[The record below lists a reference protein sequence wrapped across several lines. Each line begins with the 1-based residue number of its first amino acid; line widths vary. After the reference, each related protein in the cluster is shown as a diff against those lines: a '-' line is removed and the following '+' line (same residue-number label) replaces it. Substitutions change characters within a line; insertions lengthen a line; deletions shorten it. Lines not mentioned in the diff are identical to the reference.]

1 MRLKN
6 ICYLIAALFFFDE
19 TSLAQEVLVSGF
31 VKDSDSA
38 EPLIGAYISC
48 PGNNYI
54 TSTNNFGYFTTKIKQ
69 GTNDSLIISFIGYR
83 TDTVRLNTKSDTTIV
98 VWLQAGVTLEE
109 VSVVANISQIAGREQ
124 MSLLH
129 VLISDF
135 KVLPSFVERDAIKS
149 LQLLPGIASGSEGQ
163 SGLNV
168 RGGSPDQNLFLLD
181 GVTLYHVNHLGN
193 YLSVFETEA
202 LKDIKLFKGAFPARY
217 GSRLSSVVDIRVKDG
232 NKYSTHGNLSLGLLS
247 TGVLLEGPIK
257 KEKSSFLFSFRR
269 FWPDIFMLP
278 LSSIALDGGSVGYNF
293 YDNIIKTNYEIT
305 SKDKMFLSF
314 YFGRDAYSTNFHEKK
329 SSSETDAK
337 NIIRWGNAL
346 FSSRWTHVFGP
357 ALFGEFSLGYT
368 NYRNISMFNYD
379 YKDAVNNISE
389 TYKSEYYSGINDFT
403 LNSAYEYSPFSIL
416 KFKFGGGGVYH
427 SFNPGKFTYQSN
439 NDGVS
444 DNEDMIDYPRIN
456 AFESFIY
463 VENEIDPLDF
473 LSLNL
478 GLRWSG
484 YNTELKFYQSFEPRL
499 SAKVEVGNLF
509 AISASYSKMQ
519 QYIHLLTNSGL
530 GLTSDL
536 WMPSTSGIPP
546 EKSNQVAVGITKSIE
561 NIGINITVEGYIK
574 KMSDLVTFKEGAAFF
589 SGTAFWEDKIE
600 KNGMGD
606 SRGIEILLQK
616 ATGNTTGWISYSLS
630 SSNRQF
636 ENINR
641 SLKYPYIF
649 DRRHNLSVVLKRKLK
664 DNIDISATWVYGS
677 GLPIT
682 LATGKYKAITT
693 KEYFNNTGSIYSYD
707 FDAYLYEGKN
717 GFRMRDY
724 HRLDVGI
731 NFYKE
736 KSRGTRTWSLNIYNF
751 YNRQNPHYYYIDYPE
766 NSSSSNGETP
776 QMKVFQKSL
785 FPIMP
790 TINYSFKF

>member
-48 PGNNYI
+48 HENKYI

-278 LSSIALDGGSVGYNF
+278 LSSIALDGGAIGYTF

-314 YFGRDAYSTNFHEKK
+314 YFGRDAYSTNIHKKK

-337 NIIRWGNAL
+337 
-346 FSSRWTHVFGP
+346 T
-357 ALFGEFSLGYT
+357 
-368 NYRNISMFNYD
+368 
-379 YKDAVNNISE
+379 
-389 TYKSEYYSGINDFT
+389 
-403 LNSAYEYSPFSIL
+403 
-416 KFKFGGGGVYH
+416 
-427 SFNPGKFTYQSN
+427 
-439 NDGVS
+439 
-444 DNEDMIDYPRIN
+444 
-456 AFESFIY
+456 
-463 VENEIDPLDF
+463 
-473 LSLNL
+473 
-478 GLRWSG
+478 
-484 YNTELKFYQSFEPRL
+484 
-499 SAKVEVGNLF
+499 
-509 AISASYSKMQ
+509 
-519 QYIHLLTNSGL
+519 
-530 GLTSDL
+530 
-536 WMPSTSGIPP
+536 
-546 EKSNQVAVGITKSIE
+546 
-561 NIGINITVEGYIK
+561 
-574 KMSDLVTFKEGAAFF
+574 
-589 SGTAFWEDKIE
+589 
-600 KNGMGD
+600 
-606 SRGIEILLQK
+606 
-616 ATGNTTGWISYSLS
+616 
-630 SSNRQF
+630 
-636 ENINR
+636 
-641 SLKYPYIF
+641 
-649 DRRHNLSVVLKRKLK
+649 
-664 DNIDISATWVYGS
+664 
-677 GLPIT
+677 
-682 LATGKYKAITT
+682 
-693 KEYFNNTGSIYSYD
+693 
-707 FDAYLYEGKN
+707 
-717 GFRMRDY
+717 
-724 HRLDVGI
+724 
-731 NFYKE
+731 
-736 KSRGTRTWSLNIYNF
+736 
-751 YNRQNPHYYYIDYPE
+751 
-766 NSSSSNGETP
+766 
-776 QMKVFQKSL
+776 
-785 FPIMP
+785 
-790 TINYSFKF
+790 